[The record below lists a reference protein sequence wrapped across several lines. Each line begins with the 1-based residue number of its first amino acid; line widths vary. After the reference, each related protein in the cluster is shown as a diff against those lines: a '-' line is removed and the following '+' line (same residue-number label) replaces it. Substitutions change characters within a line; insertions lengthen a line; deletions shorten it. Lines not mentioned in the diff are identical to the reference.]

1 MRGLRLNSQ
10 FPSPVQGT
18 VRLEDVM
25 LPTED
30 LIGLQSSDESLFAQQ
45 QPFDIE
51 PQVEHLG
58 NGLLQAY
65 PTPSH
70 TLPPQP
76 SYSPGQ
82 IVKLLNERT
91 KHVLAIGEIKLK
103 AGEEIYAPHRE
114 RAVLQRICQ
123 LNQGP
128 MTNES
133 LRADLSRNHVQ
144 RAVAG
149 EVHDHRLSRARKR
162 PSPIR
167 RPSAASVPACATP
180 RKKPSPTCSPKSA
193 RTARIT
199 ASCRSRIPPKASS
212 RTRSTCSWTAT

>member
-1 MRGLRLNSQ
+1 MQDYNDTDLSLGAGDSSPGATFFGSSNHFQLTAAEDTGLSPFSAALVGLKGNGSSPDYAAGDSPGMGSEMRGLRLNSQ

-76 SYSPGQ
+76 SYSPGGECQ
-82 IVKLLNERT
+82 VFDFVWGWTLTVVNLTCYNWLEFPP
-91 KHVLAIGEIKLK
+91 LAPNL
-103 AGEEIYAPHRE
+103 
-114 RAVLQRICQ
+114 V
-123 LNQGP
+123 
-128 MTNES
+128 
-133 LRADLSRNHVQ
+133 
-144 RAVAG
+144 
-149 EVHDHRLSRARKR
+149 
-162 PSPIR
+162 
-167 RPSAASVPACATP
+167 
-180 RKKPSPTCSPKSA
+180 
-193 RTARIT
+193 
-199 ASCRSRIPPKASS
+199 
-212 RTRSTCSWTAT
+212 